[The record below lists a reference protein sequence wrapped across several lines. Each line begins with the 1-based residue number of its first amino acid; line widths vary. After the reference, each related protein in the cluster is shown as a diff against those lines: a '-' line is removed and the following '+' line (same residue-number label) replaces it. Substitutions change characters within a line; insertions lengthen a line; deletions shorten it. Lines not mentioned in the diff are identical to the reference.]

1 MRAINSRTKTPL
13 GLALRGRFLVGSQP
27 VASDFVPRFVASAAE
42 NGIEIFRLHDP
53 LNDVSNLREA
63 GQAITAA
70 GREFDAGLIYSPGVT
85 GGTEQ
90 LVEQAKKLPDL
101 GASRVL
107 LHDASGA
114 LTAPRAHELVSALAE
129 ASGLPVGMY
138 GQGAAGNALA
148 ANLEAARAGADR
160 LACAVYPIALLLHRV
175 SGEALATSLAG
186 LNLDSGV
193 DVDTL
198 WEAAEL
204 IDEHIGD
211 EPVTPLPT
219 RVSVRA
225 AQHKLP
231 AGLVAAIDARLRTH
245 GAADRLDEVLDEL
258 ILIRTESGSPPLAA
272 PIGQILASQAIIH
285 VLSASRYQTVVDEL
299 RDLLEGSFGTPPGR
313 STQPSAAR
321 ASSLEPAAPESR
333 PRISKS
339 CARTPPGSPRA
350 RRSCSCSHSSE
361 TKRSRCSVGSA
372 SGDRR
377 GDAAR
382 RWSRPVASR
391 ADPRDRP
398 HRSGER
404 RRRDRTRGGRDPG
417 LGAPD
422 RGRVARDSGEAPPGP
437 LADRAAPGR
446 ARAGD
451 RRSPSNRGADGR
463 TFYRA
468 SQPGAPPFVEEGDV
482 VAAGQTLCILEAMK
496 LMNEVKTEVEG
507 VVRAIRAEWAA
518 GRVRAGAVRPRARDE
533 PAARRLLMFN
543 RVLIANRGEVAV
555 RVIQR
560 CTSSA
565 SRPSSSTRPPTKVHC
580 MSTRRPC
587 RLCRPAGRDGELS
600 QDPVDHRRG
609 DHDPL

>member
-1 MRAINSRTKTPL
+1 VPALIDTTIRLLSQAPLAGRIPTGQLLELVEILDRAGFAALEVSGGGVFDSAVRRGVESPWEQIRAINSRTKTPL

-198 WEAAEL
+198 WAAAEL

-245 GAADRLDEVLDEL
+245 GAADRLDEVIDEL
-258 ILIRTESGSPPLAA
+258 ILIRTEAGSPPLAA

-299 RDLLEGSFGTPPGR
+299 RDLLGGSFGTPPGPIDPAVR
-313 STQPSAAR
+313 R
-321 ASSLEPAAPESR
+321 ASELLAEPAAPEEEPAANLEELR
-333 PRISKS
+333 ED
-339 CARTPPGSPRA
+339 AAGLA
-350 RRSCSCSHSSE
+350 SSE
-361 TKRSRCSVGSA
+361 EELLLLA
-372 SGDRR
+372 LFGDEAEPLLR
-377 GDAAR
+377 GIRERGTGEETLLGGGVDQ
-382 RWSRPVASR
+382 SR
-391 ADPRDRP
+391 AEQIREIVRIVQE
-398 HRSGER
+398 SGVAEIALEEAGTRVSVR
-404 RRRDRTRGGRDPG
+404 RTEDALPATAGVAPAGPLEETEPLLAEPEPATDG
-417 LGAPD
+417 LL
-422 RGRVARDSGEAPPGP
+422 RIEAPMVG
-437 LADRAAPGR
+437 
-446 ARAGD
+446 
-451 RRSPSNRGADGR
+451 

-507 VVRAIRAEWAA
+507 VVRAIHAQNGQPVEFGQALF
-518 GRVRAGAVRPRARDE
+518 DLE
-533 PAARRLLMFN
+533 PAM
-543 RVLIANRGEVAV
+543 
-555 RVIQR
+555 
-560 CTSSA
+560 
-565 SRPSSSTRPPTKVHC
+565 SRP
-580 MSTRRPC
+580 
-587 RLCRPAGRDGELS
+587 LDAF
-600 QDPVDHRRG
+600 
-609 DHDPL
+609 